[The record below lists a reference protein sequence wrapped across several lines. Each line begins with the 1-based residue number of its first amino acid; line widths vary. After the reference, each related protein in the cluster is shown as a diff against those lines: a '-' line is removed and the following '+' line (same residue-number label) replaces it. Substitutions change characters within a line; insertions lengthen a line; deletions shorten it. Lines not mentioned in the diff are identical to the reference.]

1 MIVCLSVAVAVLTA
15 VVAVLIVK
23 ICVMRKSMGE
33 ISRGFGQ
40 KLAADTNTLIDVTSR
55 DKAVC
60 ALASRVNAE
69 LFKLN
74 ELRGKYERGDNEL
87 KTAVTNIAHDLR
99 TPLTAICGYL
109 DLLET
114 REKSADVA
122 RYISV
127 IANRT
132 EKLKS
137 LADELFAYSAS
148 ATAPQNVETVCV
160 NDVLE
165 ECVADWCGALSERGI
180 TPDIAICADKV
191 VRAVDRSALV
201 RVFFNL
207 LSNAVKY
214 SDGDLR
220 IELCSDG
227 AVSFSNRAEKLS
239 AVQAG
244 RLFDRFYTVDESRG
258 STGLGLSIAKT
269 LTEKIGGRIDA
280 EYIGGS
286 LCVRVRL

>member
-1 MIVCLSVAVAVLTA
+1 MTVCLSVAVAVLTVS
-15 VVAVLIVK
+15 VVLLIAK
-23 ICVMRKSMGE
+23 ICVMRKSIGE
-33 ISRGFGQ
+33 ISRDFGQ
-40 KLAADTNTLIDVTSR
+40 KLATDTNTLIDVTSR

-69 LFKLN
+69 LRELN

-114 REKSADVA
+114 CDKSDDAA
-122 RYISV
+122 RYIAV
-127 IANRT
+127 VANRT
-132 EKLKS
+132 EKLKQ
-137 LADELFAYSAS
+137 LTDELFAYSAS
-148 ATAPQNVETVCV
+148 VTAPQNTETVCV

-165 ECVADWCGALSERGI
+165 DCVADWFCALSERGI
-180 TPDIAICADKV
+180 TPEISMCADKV
-191 VRAVDRSALV
+191 MRTVDRTALM

-214 SDGDLR
+214 SDGDLC
-220 IELCSDG
+220 IELRSDG
-227 AVSFSNRAEKLS
+227 SISFSNRAEKLS

-244 RLFDRFYTVDESRG
+244 RLFDRFYTVDESRS

-280 EYIGGS
+280 EYIGGR
-286 LCVRVRL
+286 LFVRIRL